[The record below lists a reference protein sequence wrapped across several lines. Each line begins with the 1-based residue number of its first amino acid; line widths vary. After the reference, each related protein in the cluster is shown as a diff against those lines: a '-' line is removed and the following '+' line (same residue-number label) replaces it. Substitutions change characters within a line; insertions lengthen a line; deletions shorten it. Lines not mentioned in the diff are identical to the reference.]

1 VTTDP
6 RVDSVSGAGHEPS
19 PMPPA
24 TTGRYRVVD
33 REGDRVL
40 LADREDEY
48 DPVAATVGSAL
59 DADLD
64 PGNVVEAEVAF
75 GAETAE
81 LVAATVV
88 RPTVFEYVPDA
99 DVVFEAAR
107 ETWRRAQA
115 AGDGMGSR
123 VTRDTD
129 GAVNGVVYV
138 FADTPSGDRIEEFRS
153 GRRPLDPLLER
164 VADSEGE
171 GAREVFVVSPD
182 ERFVIVTIAEPD
194 GLFAR
199 TMRETYGLPGAGD
212 LDLSEHADS
221 GGAVPDLPD
230 GLGDVTDDAVEGV
243 PHVDSASGADS
254 MPGGDGVPSAES
266 LDDER
271 SGSDDGVET
280 DDLGGVSA
288 LGHDGG
294 EDGDAGE
301 DENGADDDGDGT
313 A

>member
-1 VTTDP
+1 
-6 RVDSVSGAGHEPS
+6 
-19 PMPPA
+19 MPPA

-48 DPVAATVGSAL
+48 EPVAVTAGPSL
-59 DADLD
+59 DVDLE

-75 GAETAE
+75 GAESAE
-81 LVAATVV
+81 LCSATVV
-88 RPTVFEYVPDA
+88 RPTVYEYVPEA

-107 ETWRRAQA
+107 ETWAKAQA

-129 GAVNGVVYV
+129 GAVNGVLYV
-138 FADTPSGDRIEEFRS
+138 FADTPAGDRIEEFRS

-164 VADSEGE
+164 VAESEGE

-182 ERFVIVTIAEPD
+182 ERFVIVTIALEPE

-212 LDLSEHADS
+212 LDLDEHADAS
-221 GGAVPDLPD
+221 GAVPDLPD
-230 GLGDVTDDAVEGV
+230 GLGDVAGDASVEGI
-243 PHVDSASGADS
+243 PHVDSGVDPATPETDAVPDGESVSEAEGA
-254 MPGGDGVPSAES
+254 PGV
-266 LDDER
+266 
-271 SGSDDGVET
+271 DDGVET
-280 DDLGGVSA
+280 DELGGVSA

-294 EDGDAGE
+294 AGDPDEEDDESDGDE
-301 DENGADDDGDGT
+301 
-313 A
+313 